1 MSDVAESGPN
11 PRLTPRGAQT
21 RARIVSAA
29 AELMRMKGVDA
40 TTLDDVRAASGT
52 SKSQLY
58 RHYHDKSELVRDVI
72 EFTGDLVI
80 RREQERL
87 GRVSSVAGLRRWR
100 DALVQANDL
109 QHGAY
114 GCALG
119 SLAGDVADHDALARE
134 QLARLFGTWTT
145 LISEAL
151 ARMQER
157 GMLGPQVDADYVAN
171 GLLAAL
177 QGGYLL
183 AQAAGDS
190 APMASALDMALDY
203 IDSLAVKAS

>member
-1 MSDVAESGPN
+1 MSDAPESGPN

-29 AELMRMKGVDA
+29 AELMRVKGVDA

-72 EFTGDLVI
+72 EFTGDFVI

-134 QLARLFGTWTT
+134 QLSRLFGTWTT
-145 LISEAL
+145 LISGAL
-151 ARMQER
+151 SRMQER
-157 GMLGPQVDADYVAN
+157 GTLGQQVDADYVAN

-190 APMASALDMALDY
+190 APMASAIDMALDY